1 MKILVLGGAGYIGSH
16 MAKTLMRAGHDVV
29 VLDNLSTGFRRLARY
44 GEFVP
49 GDLADKQVLESIF
62 QRHRIDAVMHF
73 AAASLVGESVAD
85 PGKYYRNNVAA
96 TLTLLDTMCRFGV
109 TKLVFSSTA
118 AVYGEPMSV
127 PIDEAHSKRP
137 INPYGAS
144 KWMVEQILQDY
155 ASAYGLSS
163 IRLRYFNAAG
173 ADPEGELGECHD
185 PESHLIPLVLQAASG
200 RRDSI
205 HVFGTDYP
213 TADGT
218 CVRDYIHVSDLCA
231 AHLRSLELL
240 HTQGVTQSQAQSLAF
255 NLGIGHGFSVQQVI
269 TAAQQ
274 VVAVDGYTIKVD
286 HSERRAGDPAV
297 LVANANYAEQML
309 GWKAQYTNLTDIIAH
324 AWEWEKQQVLRHESV
339 RLGNNKDE

>member
-185 PESHLIPLVLQAASG
+185 PETHLIPLVLQAASG

-205 HVFGTDYP
+205 TMFGRDYQ
-213 TADGT
+213 TRDGT
-218 CVRDYIHVSDLCA
+218 CVRDYIHIEDLCS
-231 AHLRSLELL
+231 AHGLALEALLRGEKE
-240 HTQGVTQSQAQSLAF
+240 GALAF
-255 NLGIGHGFSVQQVI
+255 NLGNGKGYSVQEVI
-269 TAAQQ
+269 DTAQR
-274 VVAVDGYTIKVD
+274 VVAEDGFRLTVKD
-286 HSERRAGDPAV
+286 GQRRPGDPAR
-297 LVANANYAEQML
+297 LVADATRA
-309 GWKAQYTNLTDIIAH
+309 
-324 AWEWEKQQVLRHESV
+324 
-339 RLGNNKDE
+339 